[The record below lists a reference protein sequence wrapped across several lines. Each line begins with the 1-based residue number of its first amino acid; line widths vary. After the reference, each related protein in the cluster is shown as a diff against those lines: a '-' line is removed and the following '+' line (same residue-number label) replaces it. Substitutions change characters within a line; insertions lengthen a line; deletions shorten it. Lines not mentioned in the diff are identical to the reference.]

1 MQNLPAP
8 ILPAIIP
15 QLLATPILSRAAII
29 PHPLPLQE
37 IPMPAIIPEL
47 LHHGRPMSSPPIPGE
62 TPATRNVRLTSARR
76 RSNRLPSKLFAC
88 SLTMPEFASAH
99 FGSRSLKSN
108 IGSMTVKCNFC
119 NALKFKGEP
128 DGLCCQE
135 GAVSLPLPRLPPQPL
150 WDLFNGSHQHSN
162 FFRENIRAINQ
173 ALSFASLK
181 ANQDRLP
188 PG

>member
-1 MQNLPAP
+1 
-8 ILPAIIP
+8 
-15 QLLATPILSRAAII
+15 
-29 PHPLPLQE
+29 
-37 IPMPAIIPEL
+37 
-47 LHHGRPMSSPPIPGE
+47 
-62 TPATRNVRLTSARR
+62 
-76 RSNRLPSKLFAC
+76 
-88 SLTMPEFASAH
+88 MPEFTSAY

-162 FFRENIRAINQ
+162 FFRENIRAFNQ

-181 ANQDRLP
+181 ANQDHLALGGP
-188 PG
+188 PTFRVHVQIYHNTGPLLLEILRNLCKFISMTHIESNITAFKCCKTESSRSSE